1 MPVVRV
7 TYPEGAL
14 TDKQKEALAV
24 PLIDAVMIQEVNPVN
39 EVARNATFIVYNEIP
54 KKDCYVSDEPF
65 WLVEGMT
72 ASGFFN
78 QRRRDDA
85 QAAVVKAFTDV
96 LGDDGK
102 STELGGVRIAPSY
115 LLRLYFLLIE
125 IPEGSWCA
133 AGRPASA
140 LDIGHMIGTDK
151 NPERWTEMKVN
162 TAKMQ
167 ASRPS

>member
-7 TYPEGAL
+7 TYPQGAL

-54 KKDCYVSDEPF
+54 KKNCYVSKEPF

-72 ASGFFN
+72 AAGFFN
-78 QRRRDDA
+78 QKRRDDA

-133 AGRPASA
+133 AGLPVSA

-151 NPERWTEMKVN
+151 NPDRWTEMKVN

>member
-54 KKDCYVSDEPF
+54 KKNCYVSKEPF

-72 ASGFFN
+72 AAGFFN
-78 QRRRDDA
+78 QKRRDEA
-85 QAAVVKAFTDV
+85 QAR
-96 LGDDGK
+96 
-102 STELGGVRIAPSY
+102 SSRRSPMY
-115 LLRLYFLLIE
+115 L
-125 IPEGSWCA
+125 A
-133 AGRPASA
+133 T
-140 LDIGHMIGTDK
+140 M
-151 NPERWTEMKVN
+151 
-162 TAKMQ
+162 
-167 ASRPS
+167 ASRPSWGASELHHRTYCVSTFCLSRFRRAAGALPGGPRWRLISAT